1 MALAEFAQQIEKLLP
16 PSLSDECGQ
25 LRLVLFGKTFDLGQD
40 LFTVLRQIK

>member
-25 LRLVLFGKTFDLGQD
+25 LRLVLFGKILDLRQR
-40 LFTVLRQIK
+40 LFAVLRQIK